1 MTEFW
6 INTFILMFFFLLW
19 YLKVFFH
26 LLTFIKCFVKHP
38 YFFLCYELLFHCR
51 VYIFL
56 SYFYIQY
63 HNACTAI
70 LLKNKTLV
78 RLFAVSY
85 HTRTLKRSL
94 IFDSLKSSMLSST
107 IHLSDGEQHVKINE
121 DFIFCVAFFL
131 FIGTHSAQH
140 SYKWSNNKTL
150 IWGNRNQDLRKK
162 KCAFGHVEGSPFL

>member
-1 MTEFW
+1 M
-6 INTFILMFFFLLW
+6 
-19 YLKVFFH
+19 FFH

-51 VYIFL
+51 FYIFL

-131 FIGTHSAQH
+131 FMA
-140 SYKWSNNKTL
+140 L
-150 IWGNRNQDLRKK
+150 IVHNIVTNGQTIKR
-162 KCAFGHVEGSPFL
+162 